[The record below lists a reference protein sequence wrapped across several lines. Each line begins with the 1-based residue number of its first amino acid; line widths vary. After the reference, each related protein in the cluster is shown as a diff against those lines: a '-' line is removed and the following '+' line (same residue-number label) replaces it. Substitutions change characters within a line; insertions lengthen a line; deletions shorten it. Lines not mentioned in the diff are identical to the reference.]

1 MTPIETNLIAVVLYP
16 DRARLTRQGKI
27 TLEPGSHTLE
37 ISDLPLELDPES
49 LRTAARGTAH
59 ARLLGVQ
66 AQRTFYTETPVEKV
80 QQLETQLEAAQDEL
94 RSLDAQAESIKY
106 ARAAL
111 AAILSHTDKYALGLA
126 GGEMSLQAQVDLFDH
141 IRQQIQKSDGES
153 LSLTSR
159 RREVE
164 RRIEQL
170 KNQLDQLRS
179 ARPRQRYTALMDI
192 EVLQAGELTAELSY
206 LVSGAAWKPLYDL
219 RLVEDKDRSG
229 LELTYLAEV
238 SQITGEPWQ
247 SIRLSLST
255 AQPALAVALPELDP
269 WYVGPRPPAAPL
281 ARTAKADGP
290 ARMMFA
296 EISDEDETFSLFTTD
311 EVQAQIALASVDT
324 SGLAVTYHVPH
335 LVNIP
340 ADGQPHKV
348 TVAQVTLPARLDY
361 TTAPKLV
368 EAIYRRARVANDSPY
383 TLLPGSA
390 SLFAGDEY
398 IGATRIELTA
408 TQGEIELYL
417 GVEDRIK
424 VERELK
430 RREVEKT
437 LIGGK
442 RRIHFGY
449 QTTVEN
455 LLDRQAQV
463 TLHDQAPVPRHED
476 IKIRL
481 ETADPR
487 PSQQSELNLLDWE
500 LTLAAKEKR
509 LVRFDFVVE
518 FPQGMELVGLEI

>member
-1 MTPIETNLIAVVLYP
+1 MTPIETNLITVVLYP

-255 AQPALAVALPELDP
+255 AQPALAAALPELDP

-335 LVNIP
+335 LVSIP

-361 TTAPKLV
+361 TTAP
-368 EAIYRRARVANDSPY
+368 S
-383 TLLPGSA
+383 
-390 SLFAGDEY
+390 
-398 IGATRIELTA
+398 
-408 TQGEIELYL
+408 
-417 GVEDRIK
+417 
-424 VERELK
+424 
-430 RREVEKT
+430 
-437 LIGGK
+437 
-442 RRIHFGY
+442 
-449 QTTVEN
+449 
-455 LLDRQAQV
+455 
-463 TLHDQAPVPRHED
+463 
-476 IKIRL
+476 
-481 ETADPR
+481 
-487 PSQQSELNLLDWE
+487 W
-500 LTLAAKEKR
+500 
-509 LVRFDFVVE
+509 
-518 FPQGMELVGLEI
+518 